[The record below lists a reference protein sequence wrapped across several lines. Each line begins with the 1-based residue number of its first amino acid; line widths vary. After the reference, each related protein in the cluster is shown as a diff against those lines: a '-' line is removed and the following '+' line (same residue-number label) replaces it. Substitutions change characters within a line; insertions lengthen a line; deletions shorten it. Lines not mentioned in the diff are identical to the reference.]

1 MMFVHGDQMS
11 ASSPPVQDFTEVQA
25 ESLPPTPGIQFWR
38 RRDFWYAE
46 IAALV
51 ARVLFL
57 AATAGMTR
65 SIDLSSWQKVV
76 NTLNAGANPYAA
88 TTVLNWPPLWMQIVF
103 LLGKVAVIT
112 RLPFMI
118 CVQSFLIVVDLALIA
133 ALYKFL
139 QILAPKKPAGQ
150 VVLWAI
156 SLNPVCILLTCQ
168 HGNFDG
174 LLALAVVLSLI
185 AVAGYLNSGDPVD
198 WLTACLL
205 LGLAILLK
213 TAPLVLVPLLFV
225 EAGGLRLLT
234 KALGSALTIGPVALG
249 MSIIY
254 VLAPSG
260 VSRNVLAYRSIA
272 GYFGITGLLGLA
284 DLPLLS
290 LLYSQALPLLLLVS
304 LIWLTVD
311 IRKFRPRSPQFIAV
325 FAAGVMLAIP
335 LFGPGY
341 GPQYLFWSIPLIA
354 AVYHMTSD
362 VAARRVIL
370 MSYAV
375 AALTYIVEYSL
386 FRSHGALAVQ
396 IWPRSPLLTSVAMR
410 ISTSGGQTLVRLPL
424 FVALCAVFS
433 RIVREGKGLLSAA
446 S

>member
-1 MMFVHGDQMS
+1 MI
-11 ASSPPVQDFTEVQA
+11 ASSPYVRDFTEAQA
-25 ESLPPTPGIQFWR
+25 ECLPPTPGTQFWTK
-38 RRDFWYAE
+38 RDFWYAE

-51 ARVLFL
+51 ARILFL
-57 AATAGMTR
+57 VATAGMFR
-65 SIDLSSWQKVV
+65 SIDLYSWQKVV

-103 LLGKVAVIT
+103 LLGKVAAIT
-112 RLPFMI
+112 GLPFML
-118 CVQSFLIVVDLALIA
+118 CVQVFLILVDLALIA
-133 ALYKFL
+133 ALYKLL
-139 QILAPKKPAGQ
+139 QIVAPEKPAGR

-174 LLALAVVLSLI
+174 LLALAVVLLLI
-185 AVAGYLNSGDPVD
+185 AVAGYLRSGDPVD

-213 TAPLVLVPLLFV
+213 TTPLVLVPLLLV
-225 EAGGLRLLT
+225 EAGRLRAWT
-234 KALGSALTIGPVALG
+234 KVLGGVLTIGPVALG

-260 VSRNVLAYRSIA
+260 VSQNVLAYRSIG

-290 LLYSQALPLLLLVS
+290 LLYSQAFPLLLLVS

-311 IRKFRPRSPQFIAV
+311 IRKFRPISAQFTAV
-325 FAAGVMLAIP
+325 FAAGAMLAIP
-335 LFGPGY
+335 LFGAGY

-354 AVYHMTSD
+354 AVYHMTRD
-362 VAARRVIL
+362 ITAKRMIL
-370 MSYAV
+370 ASYVV

-396 IWPRSPLLTSVAMR
+396 IWPRSPVLTSVFMR
-410 ISTSGGQTLVRLPL
+410 ISTSGNQTLVRLPL

-433 RIVREGKGLLSAA
+433 RIVREGKGLLSSA